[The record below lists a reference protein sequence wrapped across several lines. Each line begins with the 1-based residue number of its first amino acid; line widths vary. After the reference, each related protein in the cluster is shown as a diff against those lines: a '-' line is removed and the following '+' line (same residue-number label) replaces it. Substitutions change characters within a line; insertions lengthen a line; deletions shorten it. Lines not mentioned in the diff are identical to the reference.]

1 MIDWGLGH
9 YEHTARELEPV
20 AQHVVSL
27 AELKPGE
34 RVLDLATGTG
44 NAALLAARAGAE
56 VTGIDAASRL
66 IQVAGERGRAEGLR
80 ADFVVGQLEALPF
93 EDRSFDVALSVFGV
107 IFAQDARR
115 AFSELVRVLRP
126 GGRAL
131 VSAWVPAGP
140 IDAMVGVFGRAI
152 AEATGRAPK
161 RFAWHDFEAVS
172 ELAADSGARVVMHG
186 GELAITGESP
196 EAYFEANERQHPMS
210 VAGRPVLEQ
219 AGTYGEVRTR
229 ALAALR
235 EGNVDPQA
243 FRVSSPY
250 RVIEIR
256 LSG

>member
-1 MIDWGLGH
+1 MIDWGIGH

-34 RVLDLATGTG
+34 RVVDLATGTG

-56 VTGIDAASRL
+56 VTGVDAASRL
-66 IQVAGERGRAEGLR
+66 IDVARERAGAEELK
-80 ADFVVGQLEALPF
+80 ADFVVGELEALPF
-93 EDRSFDVALSVFGV
+93 EDRSFDVGLSVFGL
-107 IFAQDARR
+107 IFAGDARR
-115 AFSELVRVLRP
+115 AFDELIRVLRP
-126 GGRAL
+126 GGRAF

-161 RFAWHDFEAVS
+161 RFPWHDVVAVR
-172 ELAADSGARVVMHG
+172 ELAAESGARVVSHEG
-186 GELAITGESP
+186 QLAITAESP
-196 EAYFEANERQHPMS
+196 ETYFEANERQHPMS
-210 VAGRPVLEQ
+210 VSGRPVLEQ
-219 AGTYGEVRTR
+219 AGAYAEVRER

-235 EGNVDPQA
+235 EGNEDPEG

-256 LSG
+256 PSG

>member
-1 MIDWGLGH
+1 MIDWGIGH

-20 AQHVVSL
+20 AGHLVSL
-27 AELKPGE
+27 AELKRGE
-34 RVLDLATGTG
+34 EVLDLATGTG
-44 NAALLAARAGAE
+44 NAALLAAQAGAE
-56 VTGIDAASRL
+56 VTGVDAASRL
-66 IQVAGERGRAEGLR
+66 IDVARERAAAEGLR
-80 ADFVVGQLEALPF
+80 VNFVLGDLEALPF
-93 EDRSFDVALSVFGV
+93 GDQSFDVGLSVFGL

-115 AFSELVRVLRP
+115 AFDELIRVLRP
-126 GGRAL
+126 DGRAL

-161 RFAWHDFEAVS
+161 RFAWHDVVAVR
-172 ELAADSGARVVMHG
+172 ELAADSGARVLVHE
-186 GELAITGESP
+186 GELSISAESP
-196 EAYFEANERQHPMS
+196 EAYFDANEHQHPMS

-219 AGTYGEVRTR
+219 AGTYAEVRGR

-235 EGNVDPQA
+235 EGNEDPQA

-256 LSG
+256 PAG